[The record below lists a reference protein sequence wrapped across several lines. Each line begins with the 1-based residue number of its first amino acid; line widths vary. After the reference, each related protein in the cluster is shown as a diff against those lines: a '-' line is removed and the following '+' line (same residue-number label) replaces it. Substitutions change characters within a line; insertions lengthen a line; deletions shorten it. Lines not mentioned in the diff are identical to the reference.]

1 MGHETTTINHEVNA
15 ASYRRFKQLIRD
27 KHGST
32 HGHIAPTLEEAME
45 LYVQIHEEDGHTGE
59 ITEESKV
66 LARLGQ
72 IEARLSQLESGERET
87 VSNRSGDTSTSDNSP
102 GPMQVGSEVE
112 KKLRTVISNLPED
125 TTITESML
133 EAVIED
139 HAGTA
144 YKTKRKYKRLLTRR
158 GHVLN
163 HPAPAKEEDE
173 FVTSPRTLAVI
184 CEESEEVTPRR
195 VDYLVGEWEG
205 TLGEGWYV
213 EALPEGLVT
222 GNRTLKYEQA
232 IDGADEKLTAR
243 RRELTAQDGAD
254 RTFQ

>member
-1 MGHETTTINHEVNA
+1 MGNDTTTINHEV
-15 ASYRRFKQLIRD
+15 ASGTYRRFKQLIRE

-32 HGHIAPTLEEAME
+32 HGHIAPTIEEAME
-45 LYVQIHEEDGHTGE
+45 LYVQIHEEDGPTPE

-66 LARLGQ
+66 LSKLGK
-72 IEARLSQLESGERET
+72 IEARLSQLESGERGT
-87 VSNRSGDTSTSDNSP
+87 VSNQASDNSP

-112 KKLRTVISNLPED
+112 KKLRTVINNLPEE

-163 HPAPAKEEDE
+163 HPAPAMEDSK
-173 FVTSPRTLAVI
+173 FITSPKTFAVI
-184 CEESEEVTPRR
+184 CEESDEVTPRR
-195 VDYLVGEWEG
+195 VDYLVGEWEDA
-205 TLGEGWYV
+205 LGEGWYV
-213 EALPEGLVT
+213 DALPEGLVT
-222 GNRTLKYEQA
+222 GNRTLKYEQG
-232 IDGADEKLTAR
+232 IEGGADELEAR